1 MKYGFEI
8 FCRSQKKYMITS
20 LYLMF
25 DLDMILI
32 VNVYKVFKLV
42 MPMSKYQVFTIKETE
57 YTFFNDRG

>member
-42 MPMSKYQVFTIKETE
+42 NAQVFTIKETE
-57 YTFFNDRG
+57 NTFFNDRG